1 MDEWRLGLVNFHS
14 LSCVIALVLVF
25 LQVVL
30 IPL

>member
-1 MDEWRLGLVNFHS
+1 MDEWCLGLVNFHS
-14 LSCVIALVLVF
+14 LSRVIALVLVF